1 MVRNAWQ
8 YFLFKQ
14 GLSRIFAPVVFDTA
28 LFYQSDYGAK
38 QIFYYE

>member
-28 LFYQSDYGAK
+28 LFYGPVDGGSSNMSV
-38 QIFYYE
+38 